1 MAEFGKNLGAGPSFL
16 KINGPVYSPDSTGGG
31 AGGDPDT
38 QKILQENLMLQFF
51 GGRERGYAEIIDR
64 DLKPEKIRVA
74 QRSLSANMEK
84 MYYEDQSDQGGFVVQ
99 RMVMPNL
106 YDRISAYTTTKPI
119 FDDWS
124 DKEKEVGID
133 KNEKLR
139 NELVLELTST
149 KIELQA
155 RQNLVARVNEERAF
169 EGDVE
174 EYTVSY
180 FLRGFKQSMDAKHYG
195 TIFNSKET
203 FKGMEAYGEKVE
215 KAMDLWKRVAEGNA
229 KVQISDE
236 NGVVKDKDGN
246 IQYKRLPNV
255 FALPRNKGLFD
266 AVIENYIAPSIKKSD
281 VGKDHNGK
289 EKAVLKLEEEDCKNA
304 AVTALLLM
312 WHWDLDVEY
321 GVGKNGYM
329 SDVVSAEDLAN
340 LTHEI
345 INDLGKVSYAEQ
357 RRASEWRGGPN
368 KKEGMREHP
377 RAVGSPSTLG
387 CLPRLTR
394 SALHLMSTEV
404 KAEKFVKDEKGE
416 FQKVDIAYKYETD
429 PKGRLV
435 MEGGKPKIAKNKETG
450 ELETIDKISVSI
462 ADAVWSKGKVKRSE
476 NGKVVEWRFSPKK
489 FKDILW
495 DDVRFLNGDNP
506 IVKIEP
512 VLMSD
517 LTADQI
523 TEIKKLKLID
533 FQSGVATN
541 AIEVPYKLQAFLAYN
556 YVFKQFMRTDYI
568 KQYEEITKGDLLI
581 KMNKG
586 LDNALGLLQTA
597 YNLDQELTQK
607 LNDYLRVVFLGGL
620 AASIVDDF
628 GIDSVKQGDK
638 LENKTQVSKSASSG
652 MTEAKVLGDLIS
664 AARVCRFTVFEPGGD
679 MNSREHSLLKNIVAK
694 RDAPNPFSLIKEKGM
709 EDWFTKEELEVLS
722 VMYPLETQVK
732 S

>member
-1 MAEFGKNLGAGPSFL
+1 MAEFGKNPGAGPSLL
-16 KINGPVYSPDSTGGG
+16 KINSPVYSPDTGGG
-31 AGGDPDT
+31 GGDPDM
-38 QKILQENLMLQFF
+38 QKLLQENLLLQFF
-51 GGRERGYAEIIDR
+51 GGRERGYTEIIER

-74 QRSLSANMEK
+74 QRSLAANMER

-106 YDRISAYTTTKPI
+106 YDRISSVSTTKPI

-133 KNEKLR
+133 KDEKLR
-139 NELVLELTST
+139 NKLIDELVST
-149 KIELQA
+149 KKELQA

-174 EYTVSY
+174 EYSVSY
-180 FLRGFKQSMDAKHYG
+180 FLRGFKQSMDAKHYD

-215 KAMDLWKRVAEGNA
+215 KAIGLWKRVAEGNA
-229 KVQISDE
+229 KIQVSDSS
-236 NGVVKDKDGN
+236 GVVKDKDGN
-246 IQYKRLPNV
+246 IEYKRLPNV

-266 AVIENYIAPSIKKSD
+266 AVIDNYIVPSIKRSG

-289 EKAVLKLEEEDCKNA
+289 EKAILKLEEEDCRSA

-312 WHWDLDVEY
+312 WHFDLDVEY

-329 SDVVSAEDLAN
+329 SDVVTAEDLAN

-345 INDLGKVSYAEQ
+345 INDLGKISYAEQ

-404 KAEKFVKDEKGE
+404 KAEKFVKDENGDFK
-416 FQKVDIAYKYETD
+416 KVDVVYKYETD
-429 PKGRLV
+429 AKGRLIT
-435 MEGGKPKIAKNKETG
+435 EGGKPKIAKNKETG

-462 ADAVWSKGKVKRSE
+462 ADAVWSGGKVRRSE
-476 NGKVVEWRFSPKK
+476 NGKIVEWQFNTVK
-489 FKDILW
+489 FKDVLW
-495 DDVRFLNGDNP
+495 DDVRFLNGDKP
-506 IVKIEP
+506 VTSIEP
-512 VLMSD
+512 VLLSD
-517 LTADQI
+517 LTPEQI
-523 TEIKKLKLID
+523 AEIKKLKLID

-541 AIEVPYKLQAFLAYN
+541 AIEVPYKLQVFLAYN
-556 YVFKQFMRTDYI
+556 YVFKPFMRTDYG
-568 KQYEEITKGDLLI
+568 KQYEEITRGDTLI

-586 LDNALGLLQTA
+586 MDNALGLLQTA

-607 LNDYLRVVFLGGL
+607 LNDYLRVVFLGGIGASVIQR
-620 AASIVDDF
+620 AAN
-628 GIDSVKQGDK
+628 GIPEGAN
-638 LENKTQVSKSASSG
+638 LENKAQTNQDSSSMRKNDFDTNIKG
-652 MTEAKVLGDLIS
+652 AAKACNFLTFKNGVLDEKQSQL
-664 AARVCRFTVFEPGGD
+664 FTHIIENGRKAPTPFE
-679 MNSREHSLLKNIVAK
+679 LKNIN
-694 RDAPNPFSLIKEKGM
+694 NPALK
-709 EDWFTKEELEVLS
+709 DWFTEDELTILS
-722 VMYPLETQVK
+722 VMYPLETLPK
-732 S
+732 T